1 MTDKKL
7 IDVKILEEYYEA
19 IEKTIAESDQF
30 QTVSD
35 YVNFVLKEM
44 LFNDVG
50 SGYSKEEEELI
61 KKRLEDLGY
70 I

>member
-19 IEKTIAESDQF
+19 IEKTIAESEQF

-61 KKRLEDLGY
+61 KKRFEDLGY